1 MKRTIDLNADL
12 GEGAGSE
19 SELLALVSS
28 ANIACGFHAGD
39 PGTMSA
45 SILAA
50 KKAGVAVGA
59 HPSLPDRENFGRR
72 ELPVTPDEVFA
83 LVVYQVG
90 AFQAMAKSLGVRPNH
105 VKPHGALYNMA
116 ACDPALAEAVTRAIL
131 ALDRTLFLFA
141 PGESALARAAAEL
154 ELQVARE
161 VFADRNYLPDGA
173 LVPRTRPDAL
183 LHDAEEAAA
192 RVLRMLREHVVRA
205 IDGSDIPVQADTV
218 CVHGD
223 TPEAVAFAMN
233 LRAKLKAA
241 GVSVAAPAA
250 GENEL
255 A

>member
-116 ACDPALAEAVTRAIL
+116 ARDPALAEAVTRAIL

-141 PGESALARAAAEL
+141 PGESALARAAAAL
-154 ELQVARE
+154 ELPVARE

-192 RVLRMLREHVVRA
+192 RVLRMLRENVVRA
-205 IDGSDIPVQADTV
+205 IDGRDIPVQADTV

-223 TPEAVAFAMN
+223 TPEAVAFAEN
-233 LRAKLKAA
+233 LRAKLNAA
-241 GVSVAAPAA
+241 GVSVAAPATRQK
-250 GENEL
+250 
-255 A
+255 